1 MSSNSKAVTAIIKTD
16 VFSPESQ
23 SSRKLLGL
31 GAVLL
36 ALLSGCASVSSVQ
49 PGTPVNEVISKFGRP
64 SVTCSLPDGGR
75 RMVWTQQPMGETA
88 YALNVGADKKVSA
101 PQQLLQD
108 NHFSVLGNGQ
118 AWTPEM
124 LRCEFGPPASVSED
138 GFGSSRQWVWGY
150 RYLRGS
156 DPLMMY
162 IYMGQDGKQMTRF
175 GSAPDPLLNEE
186 VTGGRR

>member
-1 MSSNSKAVTAIIKTD
+1 MSSISKTGTTVLKTD
-16 VFSPESQ
+16 FFSLERK
-23 SSRKLLGL
+23 SSPKLLGF

-36 ALLSGCASVSSVQ
+36 TLLSGCASVSSVQ
-49 PGTPVNEVISKFGRP
+49 SGTPVDEVISKFGRP

-88 YALNVGADKKVSA
+88 YALNVGADKKVGA

-156 DPLMMY
+156 EALMMY

-175 GSAPDPLLNEE
+175 GAAPDPLLNSE